1 MLHKACDE
9 LTMNTIEL
17 SKSKFSAV
25 QADVRAFLK
34 PGATARNLLM
44 VRLASVFRIHK
55 SEWPTAWLMF
65 SYFFLVLAMYMIGK
79 AARDAMFIGSFGA
92 LKLPYALIA
101 QAVFLS
107 LIVAV
112 YIKFS
117 HRLSHYK
124 LSVFTLLVFAVSS
137 LVLWVAKCQSHPY
150 LVFTFYVWVGIVG
163 AVAPM
168 QVWTMANLIYNAR
181 QAKRLFSFI
190 GSGGILG
197 SIFGGFVTRQF
208 APVLGTEN
216 LLPII
221 TLCLFGSGLVVHL
234 IYRNNRDRAP
244 LLEENPDD
252 REEIEKEGP
261 QNLWQS
267 AALIGRSR
275 YLRLIAG
282 LVAISAMATTVAYV
296 QFSVLARM
304 HIQSTD
310 NLASFFGGMYE
321 GLSWVAFFMQF
332 LFTGRVM
339 NRWGL
344 GLTIFVLPLSLLC
357 GSVVALLYPTL
368 WAAVLLR
375 ASDQVFRHSID
386 RSTTEML
393 YLPIAPEIKI
403 QAKSF
408 IDTVVW
414 RVGDALAAILLMFF
428 AGLLPTLNQTG
439 VTLMNLAMVLPWLVI
454 AYLIGQ
460 EYVNSLRASLQRQN
474 LPVDKDAAITL
485 SHSLSNRQ
493 SAKIYRHK
501 SVNELLEMLEDEQ
514 TRAEAVRELY
524 RRRSYLSDLDFAEEK
539 IERILKAEIRAYRK
553 RTKQMKERAITGETQ
568 QSLERVFRL
577 LGLLYPPAD
586 IYYAYHAITS
596 GSLHMKANALEF
608 LDNVLHPEIKRSLIP
623 VIEVTVI

>member
-1 MLHKACDE
+1 MKRVTQR
-9 LTMNTIEL
+9 LT
-17 SKSKFSAV
+17 
-25 QADVRAFLK
+25 
-34 PGATARNLLM
+34 NL
-44 VRLASVFRIHK
+44 FHIQK
-55 SEWPTAWLMF
+55 SEWPTALLMF
-65 SYFFLVLAMYMIGK
+65 FYFFLVLAMYMIGK

-101 QAVFLS
+101 QAIALS
-107 LIVAV
+107 LLVAV
-112 YIKFS
+112 YIKCS
-117 HRLSHYK
+117 RRMNHYK
-124 LSVFTLLVFAVSS
+124 LSMISLLGFAGSSLALWLANCQSNPNLVFM
-137 LVLWVAKCQSHPY
+137 
-150 LVFTFYVWVGIVG
+150 FYVWVGIVG
-163 AVAPM
+163 AIAPM

-181 QAKRLFSFI
+181 EAKRLFGFV

-197 SIFGGFVTRQF
+197 SIFGGYVTRKF
-208 APVLGTEN
+208 APLVGTEN

-221 TLCLFGSGLVVHL
+221 VACLLLSAAVLHL
-234 IYRNNRDRAP
+234 IWQRNHERTTLIDENRNEASAN
-244 LLEENPDD
+244 EEA
-252 REEIEKEGP
+252 P

-275 YLRLIAG
+275 YLRLIAA

-332 LFTGRVM
+332 LFSGRLM
-339 NRWGL
+339 SRWGL
-344 GLTIFVLPLSLLC
+344 GLTIFILPLSLLC
-357 GSVVALLYPTL
+357 GSVVALMYPTL

-375 ASDQVFRHSID
+375 GSDQVFRHSID

-414 RVGDALAAILLMFF
+414 RVGDALAAVVLMFF

-439 VTLMNLAMVLPWLVI
+439 VTLMNLMMVLPWLAI
-454 AYLIGQ
+454 AYLTGR
-460 EYVNSLRASLQRQN
+460 EYVNNLRTSLQRQN
-474 LPVDKDAAITL
+474 LPTDKFAGLTL
-485 SHSLSNRQ
+485 SHSLTNRQ
-493 SAKIYRHK
+493 AARVYQQTP
-501 SVNELLEMLEDEQ
+501 VNELLEMLEDEQ

-524 RRRSYLSDLDFAEEK
+524 RRRSYLNDLEFAEEK
-539 IERILKAEIRAYRK
+539 IERILKAEIKAYRK
-553 RTKQMKERAITGETQ
+553 RAKQRTERVITAEAQ

-596 GSLHMKANALEF
+596 GSTHMRANALEF

-623 VIEVTVI
+623 VIEVSVI

>member
-1 MLHKACDE
+1 
-9 LTMNTIEL
+9 MNSMNV

-25 QADVRAFLK
+25 HADVRAFLK
-34 PGATARNLLM
+34 PGEQARNFIM
-44 VRLASVFRIHK
+44 ARLASMFRINK

-92 LKLPYALIA
+92 LKLPYALVA

-107 LIVAV
+107 LVVAV

-117 HRLSHYK
+117 QRLSHYK
-124 LSVFTLLVFAVSS
+124 LSVITLLAFAVSS
-137 LVLWVAKCQSHPY
+137 LALWVAKCQSHPY
-150 LVFTFYVWVGIVG
+150 LVFTFYIWVGIVG

-181 QAKRLFSFI
+181 QAKRLFGFI

-208 APVLGTEN
+208 APILGTEN
-216 LLPII
+216 LLSII
-221 TLCLFGSGLVVHL
+221 AFCLFASALVVHL
-234 IYRNNRDRAP
+234 IWQRNRDRAE
-244 LLEENPDD
+244 LAEEKA
-252 REEIEKEGP
+252 EESSESDQEAP

-344 GLTIFVLPLSLLC
+344 GLTIFILP
-357 GSVVALLYPTL
+357 
-368 WAAVLLR
+368 
-375 ASDQVFRHSID
+375 
-386 RSTTEML
+386 
-393 YLPIAPEIKI
+393 
-403 QAKSF
+403 
-408 IDTVVW
+408 
-414 RVGDALAAILLMFF
+414 
-428 AGLLPTLNQTG
+428 
-439 VTLMNLAMVLPWLVI
+439 
-454 AYLIGQ
+454 
-460 EYVNSLRASLQRQN
+460 
-474 LPVDKDAAITL
+474 
-485 SHSLSNRQ
+485 
-493 SAKIYRHK
+493 
-501 SVNELLEMLEDEQ
+501 
-514 TRAEAVRELY
+514 
-524 RRRSYLSDLDFAEEK
+524 
-539 IERILKAEIRAYRK
+539 
-553 RTKQMKERAITGETQ
+553 
-568 QSLERVFRL
+568 
-577 LGLLYPPAD
+577 
-586 IYYAYHAITS
+586 
-596 GSLHMKANALEF
+596 
-608 LDNVLHPEIKRSLIP
+608 
-623 VIEVTVI
+623 